1 MTSHNEKR
9 IQAYLTEHPGTRAI
23 DVATAVGCTEAEA
36 LAFLS
41 DEVWRLNAATLDA
54 TLTLVQQ
61 WETVMVLVR
70 NADAVAELT
79 VPGQAAY
86 RHGDWLNW
94 IVEPY
99 NLHIR
104 VAATIQILGLVRP
117 GKRGPTY
124 SFNLINETGQV
135 FCRFYTRT
143 VADSKKFLEFCR
155 ENT

>member
-1 MTSHNEKR
+1 MTAHNENL
-9 IQAYLTEHPGTRAI
+9 IQAYLAEHPGTRAI
-23 DVATAVGCTEAEA
+23 DIAAAVGCTEAEA

-41 DEVWRLNAATLDA
+41 DQVWHFDGVALDSVLA
-54 TLTLVQQ
+54 QVQQ
-61 WETVMVLVR
+61 WTRVMVLVR

-79 VPGQAAY
+79 VPGPVAY
-86 RHGDWLNW
+86 RRGDWLNW

-104 VAATIQILGLVRP
+104 VAATVQILGLVRS
-117 GKRGPTY
+117 GKNGPTY

-143 VADSKKFLEFCR
+143 AADQEKFLSFCQ
-155 ENT
+155 EKP